1 MILSDFVECGL
12 FLESSVDIYEKN
24 LKLLLKQKEKKAEN
38 PNMEKVG
45 LFVSQREVTWASSGQ
60 SYPSQEIWGAP
71 NLPEKSSTA
80 EIPKRF

>member
-45 LFVSQREVTWASSGQ
+45 LFVSQRELT
-60 SYPSQEIWGAP
+60 
-71 NLPEKSSTA
+71 
-80 EIPKRF
+80 

>member
-45 LFVSQREVTWASSGQ
+45 LFVSQRELTWASSGQ
-60 SYPSQEIWGAP
+60 SYPSQEI
-71 NLPEKSSTA
+71 
-80 EIPKRF
+80 

>member
-1 MILSDFVECGL
+1 MILSDFLECGL

-24 LKLLLKQKEKKAEN
+24 LKLLLNQKEKKAEN

-45 LFVSQREVTWASSGQ
+45 LFVSQRELTWASSGQ
-60 SYPSQEIWGAP
+60 SYPSQEIWGVA
-71 NLPEKSSTA
+71 NLAEKSSTA